1 MSSSDL
7 ARRAFLARIG
17 VLGAVTGAGVLLPPA
32 LAAAPVATA
41 AAPPLPILVDLLRPI
56 LAELARDT
64 LNGLT
69 TFVVPGPDNYSRA
82 QGTPVSSPGALEMG
96 ATDFMIEALDHF
108 VPFPDQLA
116 KPLSTAFVT
125 ALADTGI
132 KLPDSLL
139 GLIDLQVSTLDKAL
153 AIVLQNDESLPL
165 SLVIALLLNLLAT
178 QVNPLALNGVFL
190 SPFARL
196 SFADK
201 ARAFELLEG
210 PDADLVA
217 LLDGNLPQPLR
228 GSVSGLLKFVGG
240 ALLEFPAFGAFSEWK
255 VFDKK
260 TRKLKSRPAGWQ
272 LTGYQPAGP
281 VEGWDDFRGYYQGRT
296 SVED

>member
-1 MSSSDL
+1 MSSADL

-32 LAAAPVATA
+32 LGVTPAAS

-69 TFVVPGPDNYSRA
+69 TFVVPGPDGYSRA
-82 QGTPVSSPGALEMG
+82 QGTPVPGPGAMEMG

-116 KPLSTAFVT
+116 KPLSMAFVT

-153 AIVLQNDESLPL
+153 ALVLQNDETLPL

-178 QVNPLALNGVFL
+178 QVNPLALNGPFL

-201 ARAFELLEG
+201 AKAFALLEG
-210 PDADLVA
+210 PDANLVA
-217 LLDGNLPQPLR
+217 LLDQNLPQPLR

-240 ALLEFPAFGAFSEWK
+240 ALLEFPAFGAYSEWK
-255 VFDKK
+255 VFDKRTK
-260 TRKLKSRPAGWQ
+260 KLRARPVGWQ